1 MILVL
6 NADTGDIEMGF
17 QSGPSIG
24 WERGGTLH
32 GFHAPIK
39 FHRNPRANFPR
50 SLQRPYSKSTVSGFS
65 RMGTVHL
72 ERANVGTGVWR
83 AR

>member
-1 MILVL
+1 MILVV
-6 NADTGDIEMGF
+6 NADAGDIEMGF
-17 QSGPSIG
+17 QSKPSIG
-24 WERGGTLH
+24 CERGGTLH
-32 GFHAPIK
+32 GLHVPIK
-39 FHRNPRANFPR
+39 FHRNPLAIFPG